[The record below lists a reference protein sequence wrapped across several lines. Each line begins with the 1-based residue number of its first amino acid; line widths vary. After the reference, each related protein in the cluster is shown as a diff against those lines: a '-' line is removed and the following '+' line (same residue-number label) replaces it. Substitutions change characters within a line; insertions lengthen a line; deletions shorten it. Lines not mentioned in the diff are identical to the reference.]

1 MKLFFE
7 APMGN
12 LSAEELIEKMKIR
25 EIVEYD
31 RYCTDY
37 GRKEEQR
44 KLWHPDGRLFTTWF
58 EGPVSEYL
66 GNPVVMPKET
76 VPLNTPV
83 ESHGHRVNDTIVWL
97 NGDRAIA
104 EVICFL
110 DFRTLIKDVW
120 MDSQCWCRMHY
131 RLEKRDNRWGILYFE
146 GIYEKDRM
154 DPVFSDEP
162 LTVTRQELQQYRTIN
177 WNMAYRRGVIG
188 GLKNAD
194 RWAGSDKPETLE
206 RLYRESSE
214 WFALQ

>member
-1 MKLFFE
+1 MKYFYE

-12 LSAEELIEKMKIR
+12 LSAEEMTEKARIR

-37 GRKEEQR
+37 GYKRQQK
-44 KLWHPDGRLFTTWF
+44 KLWHEDGRLFTTWF

-66 GNPVVMPKET
+66 GNPTITPKENIS
-76 VPLNTPV
+76 PDSPA

-97 NGDRAIA
+97 NGNKAIA
-104 EVICFL
+104 EILCFL
-110 DFRTLIKDVW
+110 NFRTEIKGEW

-131 RLEKRDNRWGILYFE
+131 RLEKRDGKWGILYFE

-154 DPVFSDEP
+154 DPVFMDST
-162 LTVTRQELQQYRTIN
+162 LTVTRQELMRFRAIN
-177 WNMAYRRGVIG
+177 WNMAYRRSNIG

-194 RWAGSDKPETLE
+194 RWAGSDKPETIE
-206 RLYRESSE
+206 KLYRESSE
-214 WFALQ
+214 WFGLE